1 MRGWPNYTAE
11 PEAEAR
17 LGIQS
22 SSPPQEKGEAQGE
35 TKLLSLDSERGSSTD
50 PEKSQAGKLHLDASD
65 THAKAPQF
73 ANKVTGTRCIHRE
86 RCGNYNAVS
95 SHQAAKNGGSSKLP
109 AHTLFFLGPPIGR
122 QIFFIEE
129 LFGQH

>member
-22 SSPPQEKGEAQGE
+22 SSPPQEKGEAQGG

-50 PEKSQAGKLHLDASD
+50 PEKPQGEQAPLGHV
-65 THAKAPQF
+65 APLGRLRLSYMLQYVF
-73 ANKVTGTRCIHRE
+73 WLMR
-86 RCGNYNAVS
+86 
-95 SHQAAKNGGSSKLP
+95 GS
-109 AHTLFFLGPPIGR
+109 
-122 QIFFIEE
+122 
-129 LFGQH
+129 